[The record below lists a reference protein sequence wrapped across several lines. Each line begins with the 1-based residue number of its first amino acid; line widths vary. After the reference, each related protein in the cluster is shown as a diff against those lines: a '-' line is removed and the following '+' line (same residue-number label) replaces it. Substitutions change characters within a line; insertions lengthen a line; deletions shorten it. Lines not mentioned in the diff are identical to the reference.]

1 MGSHK
6 RAIDAYTEAEKI
18 SALPDWEIYYGL
30 GKLYLKLYI
39 YNIYLVWCIS
49 QVL

>member
-6 RAIDAYTEAEKI
+6 RAVEAYVEAEKI

-30 GKLYLKLYI
+30 GKYCFFLPI
-39 YNIYLVWCIS
+39 I
-49 QVL
+49 